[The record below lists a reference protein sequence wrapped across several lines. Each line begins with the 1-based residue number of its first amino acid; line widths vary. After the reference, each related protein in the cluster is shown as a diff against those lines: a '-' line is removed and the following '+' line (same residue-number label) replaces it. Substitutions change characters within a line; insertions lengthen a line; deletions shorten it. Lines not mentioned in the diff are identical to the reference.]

1 MERSTYYTVESLRI
15 LGEFFF
21 EQSRWPQKPTV
32 GKCRDFGERASERSS
47 ALLPVVSMHCLVLYC
62 YLLAST
68 KRGNE
73 SEAGMATWPAGQ
85 GSHNNIAP
93 FRPTS
98 TDCADGR
105 GRGHTQTQRRCS
117 AAAVVSSPPLSS
129 SPPSPPPPT
138 HSAVWTNGRWRQIS
152 QEQNGCNAM
161 ALKSRVEGA
170 AAP

>member
-1 MERSTYYTVESLRI
+1 MNNLGGRRSRPLENVEIS
-15 LGEFFF
+15 
-21 EQSRWPQKPTV
+21 
-32 GKCRDFGERASERSS
+32 ASELS

-73 SEAGMATWPAGQ
+73 SEAGREGNLAGRPAGRQ

-105 GRGHTQTQRRCS
+105 GRRGRGHTQTRRRCS
-117 AAAVVSSPPLSS
+117 AVAVVSSPPLSS
-129 SPPSPPPPT
+129 SPPPS

-161 ALKSRVEGA
+161 APKSRVEGA

>member
-1 MERSTYYTVESLRI
+1 MNNLGGRRSRPLENVEIS
-15 LGEFFF
+15 
-21 EQSRWPQKPTV
+21 
-32 GKCRDFGERASERSS
+32 ASERS

-73 SEAGMATWPAGQ
+73 SEALREGNWPAVRQ

-98 TDCADGR
+98 TDCAAGRRGR
-105 GRGHTQTQRRCS
+105 GRGHTQTRRRCG
-117 AAAVVSSPPLSS
+117 AVAVVSSPPLSS
-129 SPPSPPPPT
+129 SPPPT

-161 ALKSRVEGA
+161 APKSRVEGA

>member
-1 MERSTYYTVESLRI
+1 MENVEIS
-15 LGEFFF
+15 
-21 EQSRWPQKPTV
+21 
-32 GKCRDFGERASERSS
+32 ASELS

-73 SEAGMATWPAGQ
+73 SEAGRATWPAGRQ

-105 GRGHTQTQRRCS
+105 RGRGHTQTRRRCRAS
-117 AAAVVSSPPLSS
+117 SRGGILAAAIFLSASVAFRSLDKWPLE
-129 SPPSPPPPT
+129 
-138 HSAVWTNGRWRQIS
+138 AN
-152 QEQNGCNAM
+152 
-161 ALKSRVEGA
+161 
-170 AAP
+170 